1 MIRSLRARLFLT
13 VWPLIVGAILIV
25 AILST
30 RSARGELAE
39 FEARLNSPV
48 APTQLLAV
56 ADAVMRDWPTLRN
69 ADGASRLQT
78 LAVQTGDSTALL
90 VLDTAGVIVASSTDD
105 VAQDDLHQQPD
116 GSLELTRVTTSGNER
131 RIRRLVLNGIAL
143 ASASGQRLGSLYALP
158 RGAPQPS
165 GARMMVSGIQRSV
178 WIAVII
184 ASLLS
189 ALGAWWL
196 AYPIVAQVQRL
207 TQAAR
212 AVKANALATRV
223 QVSSADE
230 LGELERSFN
239 DMAQSLDETEQAKR
253 QMISDLAHE
262 LRTPLTNVVGLLEAM
277 RDGLR
282 APDAAT
288 LQSTQEEALL
298 LKHLIDE
305 LQELALV
312 DSGALAFEFADLD
325 IRAELHHA
333 ADAFQANVPAPR
345 VSTPTASVMVHVDR
359 RRVAQVMRNLLQ
371 NAATHTSSV
380 GTITITLTADAT
392 WASIEVSDSGRGI
405 PADKLPHIF
414 ERFYRVDPSRDRT
427 TGGMGLGLALSRR
440 MVERMHG
447 TIAAHSTE
455 GVGTR
460 ITVRLPV
467 AAARPRDV
475 SSA

>member
-13 VWPLIVGAILIV
+13 VWPLIVGAIMIV
-25 AILST
+25 AILSM
-30 RSARGELAE
+30 RSARVELAE

-48 APTQLLAV
+48 APTRMLEV
-56 ADAVMRDWPTLRN
+56 ADAIMRAWPTLRN
-69 ADGASRLQT
+69 AGGAAQLQA
-78 LAVQTGDSTALL
+78 LAQQAGDSSALL
-90 VLDTAGVIVASSTDD
+90 VLDTAGMIVASSTPD
-105 VAQDDLHQQPD
+105 VRQGDLHQQPD
-116 GSLELTRVTTSGNER
+116 GALEMSRVRSSGTER
-131 RIRRLVLNGIAL
+131 RMQRLVLNGIAL
-143 ASASGQRLGSLYALP
+143 TSATGQRLGFLYAMP
-158 RGAPQPS
+158 RGAPRPS
-165 GARMMVSGIQRSV
+165 GARLMVSGIQRGV
-178 WIAVII
+178 WIAVIV

-189 ALGAWWL
+189 AFGAWWL
-196 AYPIVAQVQRL
+196 AYPVVAQVQRL
-207 TQAAR
+207 THAAR
-212 AVKANALATRV
+212 DVKANALATRV
-223 QVSSADE
+223 RVSSADE

-262 LRTPLTNVVGLLEAM
+262 LRTPLTNVIGMLEAM

-282 APDAAT
+282 TPDAAT

-298 LKHLIDE
+298 LKQLIDE
-305 LQELALV
+305 LQELALA
-312 DSGALAFEFADLD
+312 DSGAMTFDVTDLD

-333 ADAFQANVPAPR
+333 ADAFQAIVPAPR
-345 VSTPTASVMVHVDR
+345 VITPTAPVTVRADR

-371 NAATHTSSV
+371 NAATHTPAL
-380 GTITITLTADAT
+380 GTITVTLTADAT
-392 WASIEVSDSGRGI
+392 WASIEVCDSGRGI

-414 ERFYRVDPSRDRT
+414 ERFYRVDASRDRA

-455 GVGTR
+455 GIGTR

-467 AAARPRDV
+467 AAA
-475 SSA
+475 